1 LITRRH
7 DAIDSARLSTTSDVS
22 LRPTLR
28 LGSMPPGAEHD
39 LLFLQQRLALYGA
52 VVATLSGLFLLVRA
66 VALVTTGRN
75 YLAEPGRPAHIAAT
89 LFALG
94 LWLVARRRRP
104 YSITV
109 LNWLDRIA
117 TTGLGLLFALMAYA
131 IPGGNG
137 TLVGILA
144 VSFVTLGRAAQV
156 PSSPQQTLVLTA
168 LAFSFVFVSA
178 VLAPIPAQYLNTVA
192 SRGFAILD
200 PLVWCIAGT
209 ALSTVTSRVIYGLQE
224 KVIEARQLGQYTLE
238 EKIGQGGMGE
248 IYRARHAMLRR
259 PTAIKLLPGD
269 HSEEQLR
276 RFEREVQL
284 TALLSHPNTICIF
297 DYGRTPEGTFYYAM
311 ELLHGLN
318 LERMVEQYPVQAP
331 GRVVNWLIQVC
342 GALGEAHRVGLIH
355 RDLKPA
361 NIFLCQRGGI
371 DDFVKVLDFGLVRQ
385 VQPDSELTQTNTQL
399 LVGTPLYMS
408 PEAIVAPERVDARAD
423 LYSLGVTAYHLLTGS
438 PPFSGSS
445 LVEVCGHHLHS
456 IPEPPSQRL
465 GRPLPA
471 SLERLVLSCLAKSP
485 AERPTSAD
493 AVAAELQK
501 AVDIPRYAASEADR
515 WWREEFAPS
524 PPRSSIGTQK
534 TMHIALSERLPERTQ
549 DLPKAG

>member
-1 LITRRH
+1 
-7 DAIDSARLSTTSDVS
+7 
-22 LRPTLR
+22 
-28 LGSMPPGAEHD
+28 
-39 LLFLQQRLALYGA
+39 
-52 VVATLSGLFLLVRA
+52 
-66 VALVTTGRN
+66 
-75 YLAEPGRPAHIAAT
+75 
-89 LFALG
+89 
-94 LWLVARRRRP
+94 
-104 YSITV
+104 
-109 LNWLDRIA
+109 LDRIA
-117 TTGLGLLFALMAYA
+117 TTGFGLLFALMAYD

-178 VLAPIPAQYLNTVA
+178 VVAPVPAQYLRTMSGRA
-192 SRGFAILD
+192 FAILD

-238 EKIGQGGMGE
+238 EKIGEGGMGE

-284 TALLSHPNTICIF
+284 TAMLSHPNTICIF

-331 GRVVNWLIQVC
+331 GRVANWLIQVC
-342 GALGEAHRVGLIH
+342 GALSEAHRVGLIH

-385 VQPDSELTQTNTQL
+385 VQPDSDLTQTNTHL

-408 PEAIVAPERVDARAD
+408 PETIVSPEQVDARAD

-438 PPFSGSS
+438 PPFSGHS

-485 AERPTSAD
+485 AERPASAD
-493 AVAAELQK
+493 ALASELLQ
-501 AVDIPRYAASEADR
+501 ADDIPRYPAEEAER

-534 TMHIALSERLPERTQ
+534 TMHIALSERLPERAQ